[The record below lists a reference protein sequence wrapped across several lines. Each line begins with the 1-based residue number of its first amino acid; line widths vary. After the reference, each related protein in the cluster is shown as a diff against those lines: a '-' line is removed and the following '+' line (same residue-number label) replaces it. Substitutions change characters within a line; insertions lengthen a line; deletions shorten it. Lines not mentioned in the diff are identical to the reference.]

1 MNEQLSSI
9 IASEIQARP
18 EQVIA
23 AISLLDEGNTVPF
36 ISRYRKEVTG
46 GLDDTQLRQL
56 ESRLGYL
63 RELEDRRQTIL
74 KSIEDQG
81 KLTDQLASAINGT
94 MSKTELEDLYLPYK
108 PKRRTRG
115 QIAIE
120 AGLEPLADSL
130 WNDPQQDP
138 EQVALAYIDADKG
151 VADTKA
157 ALDGARYILMERFAE
172 DATLL
177 AKVRQYLWK
186 NAHLVAKVVEGKEL
200 EGAKFRDYF
209 DHHEPIAQVPSHRAL
224 AMFRGRNEGVLQ
236 LALNPDPQFDEPP
249 RESQGEQII
258 FNHLDLRLNNAPA
271 DNWRKAVINWTWR
284 IKVLMHLETELMS
297 TLRERA
303 EDEAINVFAR
313 NMQDLLM
320 AAPAGMRATM
330 GLDPGLRTGVK
341 VAVVDATGKLV
352 AYDTIYPH
360 TGQAAKAAA
369 VVAALCIKHQVELV
383 AIGNGTASRETERF
397 FTELQQQYPAVT
409 AQKVIVSEAGAS
421 VYSASELAALEFPD
435 LDVSIRG
442 AVSIAR
448 RLQDPLAEL
457 VKIDPKSIGV
467 GQYQHDVSQSQLA
480 KKLDAVVEDCVNAV
494 GVDLN
499 TASVPLLTRV
509 AGLTRMMAQNIVN
522 WRDENGRF
530 HNREQLLKVSRLG
543 PKAFE
548 QCAGF
553 LRINHGDNPL
563 DASTVHPEAY
573 PVVERILAATEQ
585 ALQDLMGN
593 ATALRSLN
601 ARDFTTEKFGVP
613 TVTDILREL
622 EKPGRDPRPEFKTA
636 TFAEGVETLNDLTP
650 GMILEGSVTNV
661 TNFGAFVDIGVHQD
675 GLVHISSLADKFVDD
690 PHKVVKAGDIV
701 KVKVMEV
708 DLQRKRIALSM
719 RLDEQP
725 GESGSRRGN
734 GGENRANAN
743 NDNRGAS
750 RPRNSNESNSR
761 PPAKGRADSNSGGNH
776 SSSNNSAMS
785 DALAAA
791 FKKR

>member
-1 MNEQLSSI
+1 MNEQLSRI

-18 EQVIA
+18 EQVSS

-36 ISRYRKEVTG
+36 IARYRKEVTG

-81 KLTDQLASAINGT
+81 KLTDQLAGAINGT

-130 WNDPQQDP
+130 WQDPQQDP
-138 EQVALAYIDADKG
+138 EQVALAYIDAEKG

-186 NAHLVAKVVEGKEL
+186 QAHLVAKVVEGKEQ

-258 FNHLDLRLNNAPA
+258 INHLDLRLNNAPA
-271 DNWRKAVINWTWR
+271 DAWRKAVINWTWR

-369 VVAALCIKHQVELV
+369 AVAALCIKHQVELV

-397 FTELQQQYPAVT
+397 FTELQQQYPAVI

-480 KKLDAVVEDCVNAV
+480 KKLDVVVEDCVNAV

-593 ATALRSLN
+593 SPALRNLN
-601 ARDFTTEKFGVP
+601 ARDFTTERFGVP

-636 TFAEGVETLNDLTP
+636 TFAEGVETMEDLTL

-708 DLQRKRIALSM
+708 DLQRKRIALTM

-725 GESGSRRGN
+725 GESGSRRG
-734 GGENRANAN
+734 GENRTTTQ
-743 NDNRGAS
+743 NDNRGAN
-750 RPRNSNESNSR
+750 RPRGNNESNHR
-761 PPAKGRADSNSGGNH
+761 PPAKGRAE
-776 SSSNNSAMS
+776 SSSNGNSAMS

>member
-1 MNEQLSSI
+1 MTDPLSRI
-9 IASEIQARP
+9 IATELQARP
-18 EQVIA
+18 EQVDS
-23 AISLLDEGNTVPF
+23 AIRLLDEGNTVPF
-36 ISRYRKEVTG
+36 IARYRKEVTG

-56 ESRLGYL
+56 ETRLGYL

-81 KLTDQLASAINGT
+81 KLTEQLAGAINAT
-94 MSKTELEDLYLPYK
+94 QSKTELEDLYLPYK

-130 WNDPQQDP
+130 WQDPQQQP
-138 EQVALAYIDADKG
+138 EQLAEGFVDAEKG
-151 VADTKA
+151 VADVKA

-177 AKVRQYLWK
+177 AKVRDYLWK
-186 NAHLVAKVVEGKEL
+186 NAHLVSKVVEGKEE

-236 LALNPDPQFDEPP
+236 LALNADPQFEETP
-249 RESQGEQII
+249 RESQGELII
-258 FNHLDLRLNNAPA
+258 TNHLNLRLNNAPA
-271 DNWRKAVINWTWR
+271 DAWRKSVVNWTWR
-284 IKVLMHLETELMS
+284 IKVLLHLETELMS

-313 NMQDLLM
+313 NMHDLLM

-352 AYDTIYPH
+352 ATDTVYPH

-369 VVAALCIKHQVELV
+369 VVAALCIKHKVELV

-397 FTELQQQYPAVT
+397 FAELQQQFPDVK

-421 VYSASELAALEFPD
+421 VYSASELAALEFPN
-435 LDVSIRG
+435 LDVSLRG

-480 KKLDAVVEDCVNAV
+480 KKLDSVVEDCVNAV

-509 AGLTRMMAQNIVN
+509 AGLTRMMAQNIVT

-530 HNREQLLKVSRLG
+530 SNREQLLKVSRLG

-553 LRINHGDNPL
+553 LRINNGDNPL
-563 DASTVHPEAY
+563 DASTVHPETY
-573 PVVERILAATEQ
+573 PVVERILAATRQ

-593 ATALRSLN
+593 PSAVRSLK
-601 ARDFTTEKFGVP
+601 ASDFTDEKFGVP
-613 TVTDILREL
+613 TVTDILKEL

-636 TFAEGVETLNDLTP
+636 TFAEGVETLNDLQV

-675 GLVHISSLADKFVDD
+675 GLVHISSLADKFVED
-690 PHKVVKAGDIV
+690 PHTVVKAGDIV

-719 RLDEQP
+719 RLDEQL
-725 GESGSRRGN
+725 GEGSPRRG
-734 GGENRANAN
+734 GGNNNAPARDKNSRPAANKPK
-743 NDNRGAS
+743 
-750 RPRNSNESNSR
+750 PRNST
-761 PPAKGRADSNSGGNH
+761 PAG
-776 SSSNNSAMS
+776 NSAMG

-791 FKKR
+791 FGKK